1 MREHMKHRLR
11 WSSLDVTAGVL
22 GLLLATAGTSQA
34 QPCPEVIYEYR
45 YLKGTTPDLQLFSD
59 PAFSH
64 IDPDVNLT
72 GQTPTSIDFPPLV
85 TGEYREIGTWS
96 TGVLFHRSPVPCH
109 YITLYAYQPHVW
121 VGLQD
126 SDDSDKGKDK
136 KDKIKDEDARFDLKA
151 EMFLD
156 DHLIAEGE
164 VRCIS
169 GLSRK
174 PADPKEIVIPF
185 PEPSYLLFGGRTTRS
200 HGPNVSDGDA
210 LFLRLSARVSSDS
223 DGRCKG
229 KKAQPGLSPTGL
241 RLDTFA
247 AGQPA
252 RVLLLG
258 ADVSCDSGICI
269 DLGFPVKD

>member
-1 MREHMKHRLR
+1 MKNHLR
-11 WSSLDVTAGVL
+11 WSSLGITAGVA
-22 GLLLATAGTSQA
+22 GLLLGIAGTSQA
-34 QPCPEVIYEYR
+34 QPCPDVIYEYR
-45 YLKGTTPDLQLFSD
+45 YLKGTSPDLQLFSD

-64 IDPDVNLT
+64 IDPNVNLT

-85 TGEYREIGTWS
+85 IGEYREIGTWS

-109 YITLYAYQPHVW
+109 YLTLYAYQPHVW

-126 SDDSDKGKDK
+126 SDDSDNSKDK
-136 KDKIKDEDARFDLKA
+136 KDKNKDDDARFDLKA
-151 EMFLD
+151 ELFLD
-156 DHLIAEGE
+156 DHLIADGE
-164 VRCIS
+164 VRCIG

-174 PADPKEIVIPF
+174 PADAREIVIPF
-185 PEPSYLLFGGRTTRS
+185 PEPSYLLFGGHTTRNNGGS
-200 HGPNVSDGDA
+200 NVRDGDE

-229 KKAQPGLSPTGL
+229 KKDQAGRSPTGL

-252 RVLLLG
+252 RILLLG

-269 DLGFPVKD
+269 DLGYPVKD